1 MTEAERRIY
10 IGELAEMVD
19 RRVNTVRQWERSGRL
34 PEHLRSIR
42 ADTDSGHGWRH
53 WTPEQ
58 VAEICKWMK
67 KERLYP
73 GAGLANFDPD
83 PARVEEMLAALRSK
97 KGAPA

>member
-1 MTEAERRIY
+1 MTEEDRKVH

-19 RRVNTVRQWERSGRL
+19 RRVNTIRNWERTGRL
-34 PEHLRSIR
+34 PKHLRSMR
-42 ADTDSGHGWRH
+42 VETDSGHGWRY

-58 VAEICKWMK
+58 VAEICEWMK

-97 KGAPA
+97 KVAA